1 MTTDKSI
8 DQQEHYTCQ
17 ECDIKSKYLKHRMTK
32 KIHKNGA
39 SCYIDY
45 RPYRNLTIKGKEL
58 EEYIKANKQVLDSN
72 WGIGI
77 DIIEDGLFKK
87 LGKLFK

>member
-1 MTTDKSI
+1 MN
-8 DQQEHYTCQ
+8 YC
-17 ECDIKSKYLKHRMTK
+17 MMK
-32 KIHKNGA
+32 KIYKNGVF
-39 SCYIDY
+39 CYLEYCLYYNFI
-45 RPYRNLTIKGKEL
+45 IKEKDL
-58 EEYIKANKQVLDSN
+58 EEYVEVNKEIFKSN